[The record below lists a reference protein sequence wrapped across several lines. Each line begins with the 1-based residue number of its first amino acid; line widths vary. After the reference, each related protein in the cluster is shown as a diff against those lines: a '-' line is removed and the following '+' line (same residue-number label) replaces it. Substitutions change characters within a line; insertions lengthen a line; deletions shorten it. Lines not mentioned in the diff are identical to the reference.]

1 MPFQKCASIYKTLG
15 LVTNQ
20 TSRCFIS
27 SLWGNFLLSLTSFGS
42 LKMFSQV
49 VLLLVP
55 RIAHTAVHNILK
67 AWHISPLLPGAIG
80 DK

>member
-1 MPFQKCASIYKTLG
+1 MPFQKCASVYKTLG

-27 SLWGNFLLSLTSFGS
+27 SLWGNFVLSLTSFGP

-49 VLLLVP
+49 AVLLVP
-55 RIAHTAVHNILK
+55 RIAHTAVHNVLK
-67 AWHISPLLPGAIG
+67 ARPISPLLPGTIG

>member
-20 TSRCFIS
+20 SSRCFIS

-49 VLLLVP
+49 LLLVP
-55 RIAHTAVHNILK
+55 RIAHIAVHNILK